1 MANKSTKKGSKVY
14 VCATAQNE
22 DLDQAGFEGL
32 TWVQVGKVGNI
43 GDFGA
48 DSTMNS
54 YNTLDEAVTQ
64 KQKGTANAGDPQIEM
79 ADIADD
85 PGQVILRTFG
95 DPLNQNNLAIK
106 IERNDKPQ
114 AGWSNTILYSRGV
127 VSGPLYPGGGSDDFE
142 LARYTIGLNQL
153 PIRVNPE
160 DLTP

>member
-1 MANKSTKKGSKVY
+1 MANKSTKKGSKVF
-14 VCATAQNE
+14 VCADPQNSDVTQTA
-22 DLDQAGFEGL
+22 FEGL

-64 KQKGTANAGDPQIEM
+64 KQKGTANAGDPQIEV

-85 PGQVILRTFG
+85 AGQTILRTFG
-95 DPLNQNNLAIK
+95 DPLNQNNIAIK

-114 AGWSNTILYSRGV
+114 EGWSNTILYSRGV

-160 DLTP
+160 DTTP